1 MTDLN
6 KIFTKSTCLSNIEM
20 NYYLSGDLSVQG
32 NRKVELHIADC
43 LMCSDE
49 LEGLS
54 YLENKNN
61 LTSIVGSLNT
71 SIDKKTKTESLSILP
86 KKTNFKRIFAVAAS
100 IALLLSIGLLI
111 KDIGFS
117 SSKDIAQ
124 NIFPSNE
131 SVVNKKEI
139 NTISEDKRSEAEIN
153 EVSDSK
159 IVNNIEENDVTA
171 ENLQYDSDSQHI
183 TENETEKED
192 ILEKNN
198 KISETEDVITEVSD
212 KESLLEEN
220 FGSSNTSDKEV
231 ITENK
236 NIKKETVD
244 KHKQESENVFTS
256 GKSRGINKN
265 KKSKLVVNSL
275 RNRGI
280 LSFKVKSYKEAT
292 DDFEKYLIGNRK
304 DYEIIYKAGVAYYH
318 QKRYNVALN
327 KFNKIIKGDFNKFV
341 EGAEWYKSLTLL
353 KQGRKEEALKLL
365 KEIAYGHSDY
375 KKQAS
380 DKIKEIE
387 K

>member
-32 NRKVELHIADC
+32 KRKVELHIADC
-43 LMCSDE
+43 QMCSDE

-61 LTSIVGSLNT
+61 LTSIVSTINT
-71 SIDKKTKTESLSILP
+71 YIDKKTKSLLILP
-86 KKTNFKRIFAVAAS
+86 KKTNFKKIFALAAS
-100 IALLLSIGLLI
+100 IALLLSIGWLI

-117 SSKDIAQ
+117 SSKEIAQ
-124 NIFPSNE
+124 NIIPSNE
-131 SVVNKKEI
+131 NVVNKKEL
-139 NTISEDKRSEAEIN
+139 NTISEDKRNEVEIN
-153 EVSDSK
+153 ETSDSK
-159 IVNNIEENDVTA
+159 IVNNIEDNDVTA
-171 ENLQYDSDSQHI
+171 ENLQYDSDSQQI
-183 TENETEKED
+183 IENETEKED
-192 ILEKNN
+192 ILEEDNEIYK
-198 KISETEDVITEVSD
+198 TEDVITEVSD
-212 KESLLEEN
+212 EESGLEEN
-220 FGSSNTSDKEV
+220 LGSSNTSDKEL
-231 ITENK
+231 ISENK
-236 NIKKETVD
+236 KIKKETVENQ
-244 KHKQESENVFTS
+244 KEKNESVFAP

-265 KKSKLVVNSL
+265 KNSKVVVNSL
-275 RNRGI
+275 RERGI

-353 KQGRKEEALKLL
+353 KQGRKEDALKLL
-365 KEIAYGHSDY
+365 KEIAYGHSDF